1 LETALRNCSH
11 HPKDQSLAAFAAGRM
26 DEARGVVIATH
37 LSRCARCR
45 EQVRD
50 YETIGGLLLADE
62 SPAPMRDSALDSF
75 WLRAGEQDRTP
86 ARSLSHAA
94 NDAPIALAA
103 PLSFYLKD
111 GVDGVEWRSVAPGIA
126 QHVIP
131 AKGYRPG
138 VLRLLKIAPGVKLPK
153 HTHGDEEFTL
163 ILRGAYEDEFGRFE
177 EGDLAD
183 LDRDDTHAPVARGD
197 EACICLIATSAP
209 LVFKDLVGKVMQPF
223 IRL

>member
-1 LETALRNCSH
+1 
-11 HPKDQSLAAFAAGRM
+11 M

-37 LSRCARCR
+37 LSRCAKCR
-45 EQVRD
+45 EHVRD
-50 YETIGGLLLADE
+50 YEVVGGLLLEEETSAK
-62 SPAPMRDSALDSF
+62 MRDSALDSF
-75 WLRAGEQDRTP
+75 WLRAGEQERAPVRAIT
-86 ARSLSHAA
+86 HAA

-103 PLSFYLKD
+103 PLSFYLKS
-111 GVDGVEWRSVAPGIA
+111 GVDGIEWRGVAPGIS
-126 QHVIP
+126 QHVLA

-138 VLRLLKIAPGVKLPK
+138 VLRLLKIAPGVKLPR

-183 LDRDDTHAPVARGD
+183 LDSDDTHAPVARGD
-197 EACICLIATSAP
+197 QDCICLIATSAP
-209 LVFKDLVGKVMQPF
+209 LVFKDFVGKVMQPF